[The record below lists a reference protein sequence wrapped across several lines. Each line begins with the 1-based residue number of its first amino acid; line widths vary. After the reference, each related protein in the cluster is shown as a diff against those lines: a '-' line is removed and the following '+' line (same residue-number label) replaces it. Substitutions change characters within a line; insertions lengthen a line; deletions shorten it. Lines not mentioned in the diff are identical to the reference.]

1 MASSSSDDSIRMYLV
16 LLGAIAP
23 AIAAWR
29 VADTIDWGPWF
40 VLLAAGVVV
49 AALVWRTRP
58 MARARAAGFWFVAI
72 APPLWVL
79 AAGLLANAYLGGG
92 PLERHPS
99 EVLREARARK
109 GADALVFRDFRLGG
123 DELKISR
130 LNPHLVGLA
139 VGDRVVLVVRPGLF
153 GWPRVAGIEKVAA
166 AE

>member
-1 MASSSSDDSIRMYLV
+1 MYLV
-16 LLGAIAP
+16 LLAAIGP
-23 AIAAWR
+23 AIVAWR

-49 AALVWRTRP
+49 AALVWRTPP
-58 MARARAAGFWFVAI
+58 MVRARSVGFWFVAI

-79 AAGLLANAYLGGG
+79 AAGLLANAFLGGK

-109 GADALVFRDFRLGG
+109 GADALVFRDFRADG
-123 DELKISR
+123 EEIKVSR
-130 LNPHLVGLA
+130 LNPHVAGLA

>member
-1 MASSSSDDSIRMYLV
+1 MYLV
-16 LLGAIAP
+16 LMAAIGP
-23 AIAAWR
+23 ALVAWR

-40 VLLAAGVVV
+40 VLLAAGTVV
-49 AALVWRTRP
+49 AAFVWRTPP
-58 MARARAAGFWFVAI
+58 MTRARAAGFWFVAI

-79 AAGLLANAYLGGG
+79 AAGLLANAFLGGG

-109 GADALVFRDFRLGG
+109 GADALVFRDYRQRS
-123 DELKISR
+123 DELEVSR

-153 GWPRVAGIEKVAA
+153 GWPRLAGIEKGAP